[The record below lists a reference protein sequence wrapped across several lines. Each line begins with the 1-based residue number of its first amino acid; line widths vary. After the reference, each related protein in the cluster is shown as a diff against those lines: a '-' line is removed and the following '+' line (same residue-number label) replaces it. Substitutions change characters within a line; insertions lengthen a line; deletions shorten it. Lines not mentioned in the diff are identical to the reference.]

1 MSEDWSAPALVE
13 TSDPSQKHKSN
24 VLVFVNSATWI
35 LFFDRST
42 DILVLDCVY
51 LLSLRELN
59 FVNGIILK
67 GLVENSSFQTQSIQN
82 LPVIFIAFSLSYSI
96 DFLPK
101 LLRLR
106 SPEGAYLH
114 KSADS

>member
-1 MSEDWSAPALVE
+1 M
-13 TSDPSQKHKSN
+13 
-24 VLVFVNSATWI
+24 NSATWV
-35 LFFDRST
+35 LFFDRKST

-67 GLVENSSFQTQSIQN
+67 GLVKNSSFQTQSIQN
-82 LPVIFIAFSLSYSI
+82 LPVIFIAFSLSYFI